1 MRLSN
6 WRKRQRS
13 VVDCLN
19 GNKSREMFAFK
30 ELIDVQLSRLIY
42 DITINILETNLRLA
56 ESFAALMKGANAD
69 RRGEQRRG

>member
-6 WRKRQRS
+6 WRKRQRG

-30 ELIDVQLSRLIY
+30 ELIDVQLSASSTTSASTFWKQIS
-42 DITINILETNLRLA
+42 A
-56 ESFAALMKGANAD
+56 SQKASPP
-69 RRGEQRRG
+69 

>member
-13 VVDCLN
+13 VVDRLN

-30 ELIDVQLSRLIY
+30 ELIDVQLS
-42 DITINILETNLRLA
+42 A
-56 ESFAALMKGANAD
+56 
-69 RRGEQRRG
+69 